1 MAVLQSRHLN
11 LRSSIDSG
19 AILLLTS
26 LASRYDQHACGQN
39 GSTVCRPLPFAES
52 TGTHTRSPA
61 SPGTCCCSMT
71 RSDEYQNA
79 EKSHS
84 TQTHHAPPRSRCPRH
99 PERTGTETA
108 MRRRIATPP
117 CHYPAATRPTVRT
130 VTTTLCRPRL
140 PTFATSMRTRATAA
154 CPATRSA
161 ARSSSIPA
169 RRRRPVPAKRRP
181 HCHRQ
186 PARCHDH
193 CIGPAVWHADFRRH
207 TYPHRPAPACR
218 TGRGTPPSPPY
229 SRYGPAHRT
238 LNQLRPRGCCVSV
251 PS

>member
-19 AILLLTS
+19 AILLLTC

-61 SPGTCCCSMT
+61 SPGTCCWSTDSGIHIQWMQ
-71 RSDEYQNA
+71 RSGLEWAFRVIQ
-79 EKSHS
+79 
-84 TQTHHAPPRSRCPRH
+84 
-99 PERTGTETA
+99 
-108 MRRRIATPP
+108 
-117 CHYPAATRPTVRT
+117 
-130 VTTTLCRPRL
+130 
-140 PTFATSMRTRATAA
+140 ATAA

-207 TYPHRPAPACR
+207 TYPHQPAPACR